1 MTQFRRELVR
11 DCSAPVFI
19 LPLYILLVV
28 WVVWLSLRQYLLSS
42 AIQLTAE
49 QPGMLYQ
56 RSKNLTHVDV
66 SSNFT
71 WKQSIHS
78 SRKFHVLGW
87 TLGWRHSELGS
98 LTGRLH
104 SSLSTISPGIS
115 WKLRVEGDKEVE
127 LHSFGYSFSL

>member
-1 MTQFRRELVR
+1 M
-11 DCSAPVFI
+11 FI

-78 SRKFHVLGW
+78 SRKFHVLGMDFRMEAFGVRFAYRQAAF
-87 TLGWRHSELGS
+87 LPEH
-98 LTGRLH
+98 H
-104 SSLSTISPGIS
+104 QS
-115 WKLRVEGDKEVE
+115 WDLMEA
-127 LHSFGYSFSL
+127 SC